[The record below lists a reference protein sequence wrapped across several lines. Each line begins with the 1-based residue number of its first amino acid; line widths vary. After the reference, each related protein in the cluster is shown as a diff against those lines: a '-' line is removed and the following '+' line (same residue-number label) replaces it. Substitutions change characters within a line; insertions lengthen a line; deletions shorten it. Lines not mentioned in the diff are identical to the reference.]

1 MTTATTV
8 MMVRHASHGH
18 LGRTLTGRMPGVVL
32 SETGRNEARRLA
44 GSFRCVAAA
53 AVFAS
58 PLERARETADAI
70 GEAMGLPVATCEALN
85 EIDLGEW
92 TGASFEDLASDE
104 RWHGWNRERADGC
117 PPGGE
122 PIRAVQARTM
132 TQVEAWRDAY
142 PDGTIVAVSHADVI
156 KALVCHVLGLSLDRM
171 QSFEVEPASVTTVV
185 AWAGGAKV
193 VRLNAKAAA

>member
-1 MTTATTV
+1 MTVATTV

-32 SETGRNEARRLA
+32 SETGRDEARRLA
-44 GSFRCVAAA
+44 ASFRDVPVAAL
-53 AVFAS
+53 FAS

-70 GEAMGLPVATCEALN
+70 GEVLGLPVATCEAVN

-92 TGASFEDLASDE
+92 TGSSFDDLASDE
-104 RWHGWNRERADGC
+104 RWHGWNRERAEGC

-122 PIRAVQARTM
+122 PIRAVQARTVQ
-132 TQVEAWRDAY
+132 QVEAWREAY
-142 PDGTIVAVSHADVI
+142 PDGRVVAVSHADVI
-156 KALVCHVLGLSLDRM
+156 KAVLCHVLGLSLDRM
-171 QSFEVEPASVTTVV
+171 GSFDVDPASVSTVV

-193 VRLNAKAAA
+193 VGLNAKAAA